1 MKYIFTL
8 YLFLLSFSSF
18 KLVSQILISCSK
30 FFNNAKR
37 SLGANVCGSNNSGYL
52 EHNFGSIFSTFFS
65 SVTVSPLLVFTLAWG
80 ILTSPDRQ
88 TFLCKW
94 PLSETNLF
102 PFILIFPRERPTY
115 GYKFLCTASI
125 KYEDKYRIK
134 VNNSETINNV
144 RT

>member
-1 MKYIFTL
+1 MGWDIMAIMAAIFVVKNSKRFVTRIRLTL

-18 KLVSQILISCSK
+18 KLVSHTLISCSK
-30 FFNNAKR
+30 FFSNAKR

-52 EHNFGSIFSTFFS
+52 EHSLGSIFSTFFS

-102 PFILIFPRERPTY
+102 PFILIFPRERP
-115 GYKFLCTASI
+115 A
-125 KYEDKYRIK
+125 
-134 VNNSETINNV
+134 
-144 RT
+144 